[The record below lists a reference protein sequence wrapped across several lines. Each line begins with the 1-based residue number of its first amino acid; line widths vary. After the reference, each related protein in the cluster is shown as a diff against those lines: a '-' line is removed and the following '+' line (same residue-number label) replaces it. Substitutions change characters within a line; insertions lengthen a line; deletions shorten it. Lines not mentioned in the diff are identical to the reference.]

1 MPLSRTFYTHARTTV
16 RIATQTTP
24 WCVAGSCCNQKG
36 SIVQRNS
43 GTPVLMSAICHN
55 QTSCH
60 NSRML
65 LRENSVPHS
74 PTTLPQRSG
83 KFYET
88 PCTAQPWPSS
98 GKKTSKTHD
107 WFDAKSTEMRPIIE
121 AKRKALIEYKRSPSE
136 RNLQI
141 LRAARSKVQQTA
153 RRCANEYWTQLSQD
167 IQTAAI
173 TGNIRG
179 MYDGIKKALG
189 PTQSKTAPL
198 KSSSG
203 AIITDKGQQMER
215 WVEHYSDL
223 YSRENTVSPA
233 ALDVIECLPT
243 MDELDSEPSVE
254 DLSKAIDSLA
264 SGKAPGNDGIPPEL
278 IKHCKTTLLLP
289 LHEVLCQCWQEGAVP
304 QHMRDSKI
312 ITLYKNKGERSD
324 CNNYRG
330 ISLLSIVGKV
340 FARVI
345 LIRLQKLAE
354 RIYPESQCGFRAE
367 RSTIDMVFSLRQL
380 QEKCREQHMPLYIAF
395 IDLTKAFDLVS
406 RDGLFKV
413 LPKIGCPPK
422 LQSMITSFHTD
433 TKGTVQFN
441 GSSSEPFE
449 IRSGVKQGCV
459 LAPTL
464 FGIFFGLLLKHAF
477 DTTTE
482 GIYLRTRS
490 DGRFFN
496 LARLRAKTKVRKV
509 LIRDMLFADD
519 AAVATHTQEELQSLM
534 DCFSQAC
541 KDFGLT
547 ISLKKTNV
555 LGQDTEALPVITI
568 DNYELDAVC
577 QFTYLGSTITDN
589 LSLDAEIDKRI
600 GKAASTLAR
609 PTARVWT
616 SPKLS
621 VKTKMAVYNAC
632 VISTLLY
639 GSETWTTY
647 AGQERRLN
655 SFHLRSIRRILG
667 ISWQDKVTNADVLSR
682 AGLPTMYTLLR
693 QRRLRWLGHV
703 RRMEDGRI
711 PKDILYGELALGR
724 RTTGRPHLRYKD
736 VCARDMK
743 AVGIDTMSW
752 EGLAADRT
760 GWRSALKQHLKTGED
775 KLMTAAADK
784 RARRKEGSSSIR
796 PTTTHICVICNKDCH
811 SHIGLFSHKRR
822 CYNPATN

>member
-1 MPLSRTFYTHARTTV
+1 M
-16 RIATQTTP
+16 
-24 WCVAGSCCNQKG
+24 
-36 SIVQRNS
+36 
-43 GTPVLMSAICHN
+43 
-55 QTSCH
+55 
-60 NSRML
+60 
-65 LRENSVPHS
+65 
-74 PTTLPQRSG
+74 
-83 KFYET
+83 
-88 PCTAQPWPSS
+88 
-98 GKKTSKTHD
+98 
-107 WFDAKSTEMRPIIE
+107 
-121 AKRKALIEYKRSPSE
+121 
-136 RNLQI
+136 
-141 LRAARSKVQQTA
+141 
-153 RRCANEYWTQLSQD
+153 
-167 IQTAAI
+167 
-173 TGNIRG
+173 
-179 MYDGIKKALG
+179 
-189 PTQSKTAPL
+189 
-198 KSSSG
+198 
-203 AIITDKGQQMER
+203 
-215 WVEHYSDL
+215 EHYSDL

-254 DLSKAIDSLA
+254 ELSKAIDSLA
-264 SGKAPGNDGIPPEL
+264 SGKAPGSDRIPPEL

-289 LHEVLCQCWQEGAVP
+289 LHEVLYQCWQEGAVP
-304 QHMRDSKI
+304 QDMRDSKI
-312 ITLYKNKGERSD
+312 ITLYKNKDERND

-422 LQSMITSFHTD
+422 LQSMIASFHTD
-433 TKGTVQFN
+433 KKGTVQFN
-441 GSSSEPFE
+441 GSSSELFE
-449 IRSGVKQGCV
+449 ICSGVKQGCI

-490 DGRFFN
+490 DARLFN
-496 LARLRAKTKVRKV
+496 LARLRAKTKVCKV

-589 LSLDAEIDKRI
+589 LSLDTEIDKRI

-609 PTARVWT
+609 LTARVRIH
-616 SPKLS
+616 PKLS
-621 VKTKMAVYNAC
+621 VKTKMVGLQCLYYQHIAV
-632 VISTLLY
+632 
-639 GSETWTTY
+639 
-647 AGQERRLN
+647 
-655 SFHLRSIRRILG
+655 
-667 ISWQDKVTNADVLSR
+667 WQ
-682 AGLPTMYTLLR
+682 
-693 QRRLRWLGHV
+693 
-703 RRMEDGRI
+703 
-711 PKDILYGELALGR
+711 
-724 RTTGRPHLRYKD
+724 
-736 VCARDMK
+736 RDM
-743 AVGIDTMSW
+743 DY
-752 EGLAADRT
+752 L
-760 GWRSALKQHLKTGED
+760 
-775 KLMTAAADK
+775 
-784 RARRKEGSSSIR
+784 
-796 PTTTHICVICNKDCH
+796 C
-811 SHIGLFSHKRR
+811 
-822 CYNPATN
+822 